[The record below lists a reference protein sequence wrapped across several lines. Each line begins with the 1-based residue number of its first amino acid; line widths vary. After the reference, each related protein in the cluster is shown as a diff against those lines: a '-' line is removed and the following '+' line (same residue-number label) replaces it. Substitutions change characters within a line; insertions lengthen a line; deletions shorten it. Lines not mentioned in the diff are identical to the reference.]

1 MTRRPLRSL
10 IALAITAL
18 TLFALPTA
26 ASAVAVPIRII
37 DVTPSSWDF
46 GTMRL
51 GTDQLYKTLTVTNSA
66 TSNSPWTYTGSSV
79 TNSDGS
85 ISTFNQSGCTSQ
97 TLSPGQSCTVTVWLA
112 PSTTG
117 HKTGTFTPTIGDATS
132 VGSVSLTGDVTDPQ
146 ASYSSGTV
154 LDWDYVDFNGGM
166 VSKTET
172 ISNTGIGDLHVT
184 DLGISGVD
192 TDQWDYDNSDCGS

>member
-18 TLFALPTA
+18 TLFAIPAA
-26 ASAVAVPIRII
+26 ASAVPATRFIT
-37 DVTPSSWDF
+37 VTPATWDF

-85 ISTFNQSGCTSQ
+85 ISTYNQSGCMSQ
-97 TLSPGQSCTVTVWLA
+97 MLSPGQSCNVTVWLA

-117 HKTGTFTPTIGDATS
+117 HKTGT
-132 VGSVSLTGDVTDPQ
+132 
-146 ASYSSGTV
+146 
-154 LDWDYVDFNGGM
+154 
-166 VSKTET
+166 
-172 ISNTGIGDLHVT
+172 
-184 DLGISGVD
+184 
-192 TDQWDYDNSDCGS
+192 